1 MAVSSHETANCNHQ
15 GLMSQK
21 KNNAVIAV
29 CIQEPTEEGS
39 SMDFGIIKGD
49 MLRFLHQAFITDT
62 ITHALAIPDVDIR
75 LYYIDSAERV
85 QLVKIVTD
93 YLRKKMDAR
102 QATDFDKRFETVVMQ
117 KEGWGKRSSKVFDDC
132 FEKGY
137 EYVMLVGSRTPT
149 ISTPMMERMLKMLR
163 ESDVVFGPT
172 PEGRYYTIGMSGR
185 QHIDLS
191 TFDWSSP
198 TIYSDIADELSK
210 QGVSWSELEIWYCV
224 ERSDDL
230 EMLARDINQFR
241 FEGDETTC
249 RETEIVMERIL
260 ARLEP

>member
-1 MAVSSHETANCNHQ
+1 
-15 GLMSQK
+15 
-21 KNNAVIAV
+21 
-29 CIQEPTEEGS
+29 
-39 SMDFGIIKGD
+39 MDFGIIKGD

-62 ITHALAIPDVDIR
+62 ITHAFAIPDVDIR
-75 LYYIDSAERV
+75 LYYIDSSERV

-93 YLRKKMDAR
+93 YLRKKMDAD
-102 QATDFDKRFETVVMQ
+102 QASQFDTRFETVVMKKQ
-117 KEGWGKRSSKVFDDC
+117 GWGKRAARVFEDC

-137 EYVMLVGSRTPT
+137 NYVMLVGSRTPT
-149 ISTPMMERMLKMLR
+149 ISSPMMKRMLKMLR

-172 PEGRYYTIGMSGR
+172 PEGRYYTIGMSGH

-191 TFDWSSP
+191 EFDWNSP
-198 TIYSDIADELSK
+198 TIYSDVADELTK
-210 QGVSWSELEIWYCV
+210 QGFSWSELEIWYCV